1 VLIYESTKPM
11 RLDDLEDR
19 LTVAF
24 LSLREAL
31 AQDEDVVLVLDDEDL
46 RGVGDTVAAA
56 YAHGLL
62 GLCRALA
69 SEGIRHGWSIAAVA
83 APADAKPSD
92 RARWIT
98 ELGKAGGVH
107 GGLLRLGSEHLGR
120 IPT

>member
-1 VLIYESTKPM
+1 MT
-11 RLDDLEDR
+11 DATLEDR

-24 LSLREAL
+24 RSLREAL
-31 AQDEDVVLVLDDEDL
+31 VQDEAVVLVLDDEDL
-46 RGVGDTVAAA
+46 RGVGDPVAAA

-69 SEGIRHGWSIAAVA
+69 TEGAKHGWCIAAMA

-92 RARWIT
+92 RARWVA
-98 ELGKAGGVH
+98 ELGKTGGVH
-107 GGLLRLGSEHLGR
+107 GALLRLGSEHLGR